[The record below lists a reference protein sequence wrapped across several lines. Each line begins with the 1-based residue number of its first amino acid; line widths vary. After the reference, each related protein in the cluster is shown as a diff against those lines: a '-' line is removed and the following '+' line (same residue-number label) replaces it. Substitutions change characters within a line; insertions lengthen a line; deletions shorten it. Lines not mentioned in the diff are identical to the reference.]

1 MNNNIALAVLE
12 EHQDFSG
19 AEPLVDVTGMSSP
32 RVCALLNAL
41 VRRMDPE
48 ECYLEVGTWQGL
60 TLLSAALGNFG
71 RTCIGCDKFRLW
83 GRYTGWGVRARLALE
98 RNIGRYRGSTADI
111 LFHAVSSRRLFAE
124 RRISSP
130 VGVYFYD
137 GDHSY
142 RGTRANL
149 VAATPFLSDRAVILV
164 DDWNDPAIRA
174 ASFDG
179 LGEAGLSILW
189 HRELAGDHS
198 RAGWWNGL
206 AVFFVEK
213 APSAARLAR
222 RPPPV
227 SSPGRRAA

>member
-1 MNNNIALAVLE
+1 MKKNIALAVLA
-12 EHQDFSG
+12 EHQDFAD

-41 VRRMDPE
+41 VRRMDAD

-83 GRYTGWGVRARLALE
+83 GRYTGWGLTARRALG
-98 RNIGRYRGSTADI
+98 RNIGRYSGRTADI
-111 LFHAVSSRRLFAE
+111 LFYAMSSQRLFAE

-142 RGTRANL
+142 QGTHDNL
-149 VAATPFLSDRAVILV
+149 VAAAPFLSERSVVLV
-164 DDWNDPAIRA
+164 DDWNDPVIRA
-174 ASFDG
+174 GAVDG
-179 LGEAGLSILW
+179 LCDAGLRVLW
-189 HRELAGDHS
+189 KRELPGDHS
-198 RAGWWNGL
+198 RAAWWNGL

-213 APSAARLAR
+213 GPSAARLDR
-222 RPPPV
+222 RPWPL
-227 SSPGRRAA
+227 AC

>member
-71 RTCIGCDKFRLW
+71 RTCIGCDKFRFW
-83 GRYTGWGVRARLALE
+83 GRYTGWGRKAQRALE
-98 RNIGRYRGSTADI
+98 RNIGRYRGCTADI

-142 RGTRANL
+142 RGTRSNL
-149 VAATPFLSDRAVILV
+149 VAATPFLSDRAVVLV
-164 DDWNDPAIRA
+164 DDWNDPIIRA
-174 ASFDG
+174 ASLAG
-179 LGEAGLSILW
+179 LGEAGLRVLW
-189 HRELAGDHS
+189 QRELNGDHS
-198 RAGWWNGL
+198 PKAWWNGL

-213 APSAARLAR
+213 APAAARLDR
-222 RPPPV
+222 RPPV
-227 SSPGRRAA
+227 VR